1 MNAMTPDVV
10 FLARRLRW
18 LTIYA
23 AALTVAVVVGG
34 VVLATRP
41 APTRFEHIVV
51 ERVDVVEPGGMK
63 RMMLTSAGRFPADY
77 RSGAAGMLF
86 FNSDGIENGGLM
98 INGTRGPDGQVDHAV
113 QLSMDRYDQDQTV
126 VVRHVEGNGTYFSGL
141 YVQDRPAT
149 PMAQWKAEYERA
161 MAMAEG
167 PPREEALAALKR
179 QGPLRGVFGR
189 DRDESALLALS
200 DGDGRVRARL
210 RVTKEGDA
218 RLEFLD
224 EAGAVAASY
233 PQSPPQ

>member
-1 MNAMTPDVV
+1 MTPDVV

-23 AALTVAVVVGG
+23 GVLTLAVIAGAVFA
-34 VVLATRP
+34 ATRP
-41 APTRFEHIVV
+41 PQTRFGHIVV

-63 RMMLTSAGRFPADY
+63 RMVLTSAGRFPVDH
-77 RSGAAGMLF
+77 RRDVAGMLF

-98 INGTRGPDGQVDHAV
+98 INGGLTNGEVQHGV
-113 QLSMDRYDQDQTV
+113 QLSMDRYHQYQTV
-126 VVRHVEGNGTYFSGL
+126 MMRHSEGGGAYASGL
-141 YVQDRPAT
+141 YVQDRPTT
-149 PMAQWKAEYERA
+149 PMPLYIAQYVSVLA
-161 MAMAEG
+161 MPEG
-167 PPREEALAALKR
+167 PARDEVMAGFRRAAAPR
-179 QGPLRGVFGR
+179 VMVGR
-189 DRDESALLALS
+189 DRDESAQVRLA
-200 DGDGRVRARL
+200 DDHGRVRARL

>member
-1 MNAMTPDVV
+1 MTPDVV
-10 FLARRLRW
+10 FLSRRLRW

-23 AALTVAVVVGG
+23 GALTLVVIAGMAAV
-34 VVLATRP
+34 LLREP
-41 APTRFEHIVV
+41 QTRFGHIEV

-63 RMMLTSAGRFPADY
+63 RMVLTSAGRFPTDH

-98 INGTRGPDGQVDHAV
+98 INGTRRPDGQVDHTV
-113 QLSMDRYDQDQTV
+113 QLSMDRYAQDQTV
-126 VVRHVEGNGTYFSGL
+126 VLRHVEGAGTYFSGL

-149 PMAQWKAEYERA
+149 PMAQFKAEYEQA
-161 MAMAEG
+161 MARADG

-179 QGPLRGVFGR
+179 QLPLRGVFGR

-200 DGDGRVRARL
+200 DGHGRVRARL

-224 EAGAVAASY
+224 EAGAVVASY
-233 PQSPPQ
+233 P